1 MEKRKQN
8 AKKVTVI
15 AAVILMFSLV
25 IGMGA
30 FTYAKY
36 VSTQETGNQNAT
48 AAKWGIVISADASM
62 FGTDYTKGDGA
73 NATVVAGG
81 ADDAVL
87 AVQEGVGALDH
98 VAAAVVLLGREVAQR
113 LRLFGGQVADG
124 DAAQQRNHRVAVA
137 VEVDRRG
144 RVGVGRERESRFSFR
159 GFCALS
165 SRRRVGSQVESR
177 ARMHAS
183 ARTVSHSV

>member
-48 AAKWGIVISADASM
+48 AAKWGIVISANASM

-73 NATVVAGG
+73 NATVVASSV
-81 ADDAVL
+81 ARSISTRL
-87 AVQEGVGALDH
+87 LLVGQA
-98 VAAAVVLLGREVAQR
+98 
-113 LRLFGGQVADG
+113 
-124 DAAQQRNHRVAVA
+124 
-137 VEVDRRG
+137 
-144 RVGVGRERESRFSFR
+144 
-159 GFCALS
+159 
-165 SRRRVGSQVESR
+165 
-177 ARMHAS
+177 
-183 ARTVSHSV
+183 